1 MIIPQSIVAASL
13 SQAVVKHNNNK
24 KKLSL
29 PDLGPKINGMH
40 QQGIWKTQPLE
51 GQLFLKNWRESKSML
66 ITLHS
71 RQELKS
77 KLLSIIPTIRRCKH
91 IIQKMFW
98 YCLNLKVT
106 MVLSKNILLQLYLCL
121 HSTIHSTGALTV
133 PIHRK
138 PA

>member
-51 GQLFLKNWRESKSML
+51 GQLFLKN
-66 ITLHS
+66 
-71 RQELKS
+71 
-77 KLLSIIPTIRRCKH
+77 
-91 IIQKMFW
+91 
-98 YCLNLKVT
+98 
-106 MVLSKNILLQLYLCL
+106 
-121 HSTIHSTGALTV
+121 
-133 PIHRK
+133 
-138 PA
+138 